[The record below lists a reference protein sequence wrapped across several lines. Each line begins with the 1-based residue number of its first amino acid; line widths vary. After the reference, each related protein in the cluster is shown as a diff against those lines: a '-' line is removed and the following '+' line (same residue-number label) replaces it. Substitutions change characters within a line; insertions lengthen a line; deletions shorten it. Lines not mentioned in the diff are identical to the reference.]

1 MVVLLNILFDYLL
14 VTFAMFFVLFFDYP
28 RSILLPLIKQMR
40 IVKHRDDRYSVWFL
54 FISDNISLIISTG
67 ILVLGI
73 GRLPGIL
80 LYIGIGMIISG
91 LLLRQVAISALGIF
105 FAPTVRIIKNHK
117 IITNGPYRYI
127 RHPSYTGAL
136 LFLFGMAIASRYL
149 EAILITLVLTVP
161 AYLYRIR
168 VEERSLISHAG
179 GSYIRYMGSTKMLIP
194 YLI

>member
-28 RSILLPLIKQMR
+28 RSILLPIIKQMR

>member
-40 IVKHRDDRYSVWFL
+40 IVKHRDDRSSVWFL

-149 EAILITLVLTVP
+149 EAILITSVLTVP

-168 VEERSLISHAG
+168 VEERSLILHAG
-179 GSYIRYMGSTKMLIP
+179 GSYIRYMRSTKMLIP

>member
-1 MVVLLNILFDYLL
+1 VVLLNILFDYLL
-14 VTFAMFFVLFFDYP
+14 VAFAMFFVLFFDYP
-28 RSILLPLIKQMR
+28 RSILLPIIKQMR

-91 LLLRQVAISALGIF
+91 LLLRQIAISALGIF

-168 VEERSLISHAG
+168 IEERSLISHAG